1 MKGKVNL
8 DAISVVLVRPKF
20 PENIGSVARAMK
32 NMGLKR
38 LLIVE
43 GISPLQLQ
51 AYKLASGA
59 EEILERA
66 DEFFSLR
73 EAIDSMGCVVG
84 MTSRQGRGRN
94 PLLTPES
101 LAKILLPLSLKNSI
115 GLVFGPEKDGL
126 TNDELSLCHL
136 YARIPTVASFPS
148 LNLSQAVMVIGYELF
163 KATGPLPAHSG
174 QVATA
179 RDLENMLEHMGKTLS
194 GIGFFNTNH
203 PKRLMG
209 ALRRIFGRS
218 EMDEREVRILQGIW
232 SRVDWFI
239 RERGKNKQ
247 KPLSR

>member
-66 DEFFSLR
+66 DEFCSLR
-73 EAIDSMGCVVG
+73 EAIDSMGGVVG

-136 YARIPTVASFPS
+136 TARIPTVDSFPS
-148 LNLSQAVMVIGYELF
+148 LNLAQAVMVIGYELF

-174 QVATA
+174 QLATA
-179 RDLENMLEHMGKTLS
+179 RDLENMLEHMGKTLR
-194 GIGFFNTNH
+194 GIGFFNTND
-203 PKRLMG
+203 PKRVMG

-239 RERGKNKQ
+239 RERGKNK
-247 KPLSR
+247 

>member
-1 MKGKVNL
+1 MKGKANL
-8 DAISVVLVRPKF
+8 DAISVVLVRPRF

-32 NMGLKR
+32 NMGLSR

-43 GISPLQLQ
+43 GVSPLQEQ

-94 PLLTPES
+94 PLLTPEA
-101 LAKILLPLSLKNSI
+101 LARILLPLSLKNSI
-115 GLVFGPEKDGL
+115 GLVFGSEKDGL

-136 YARIPTVASFPS
+136 YVRIPAAATFPS
-148 LNLSQAVMVIGYELF
+148 LNLAQAVMVIGYELF
-163 KATGPLPAHSG
+163 KVTGPLPAHPG
-174 QVATA
+174 QVAAA
-179 RDLENMLEHMGKTLS
+179 RDLENMFEHMEKTLS

-203 PKRLMG
+203 PRKIMG
-209 ALRRIFGRS
+209 ALRRVFGRS
-218 EMDEREVRILQGIW
+218 KMDGREVRIFQGIW
-232 SRVDWFI
+232 KRVDWLI
-239 RERGKNKQ
+239 REREKNK
-247 KPLSR
+247 

>member
-8 DAISVVLVRPKF
+8 DAISVILVRPKF

-32 NMGLKR
+32 NMGLSR

-43 GISPLQLQ
+43 GVSPLQVQ

-66 DEFFSLR
+66 DEFYSLG
-73 EAIDSMGCVVG
+73 EAIDDMGCVVG
-84 MTSRQGRGRN
+84 MTSRQGRGRS

-101 LAKILLPLSLKNSI
+101 LAKILLPLSLKNSM
-115 GLVFGPEKDGL
+115 GLVFGSEKDGL
-126 TNDELSLCHL
+126 SNDELSLCHL
-136 YARIPTVASFPS
+136 HARIPTVDSFPS
-148 LNLSQAVMVIGYELF
+148 LNLAQAVMVIGYELF

-174 QVATA
+174 QVATV
-179 RDLENMLEHMGKTLS
+179 RDLENMFEHMGKTLS

-203 PKRLMG
+203 PKRVMG

-218 EMDEREVRILQGIW
+218 EMDEREVRIFQGIW

-239 RERGKNKQ
+239 REREKNK
-247 KPLSR
+247 